1 MTVKSGAPPTALLQ
15 AWGPDL
21 TSAAY
26 RLLAVVLL
34 VIALSVASS
43 AFLSVGNILNVL
55 RQASLIFLIASGL
68 TFVILTAGLDL
79 SVGANLSLS
88 SAAAAAVIKGTGSP
102 ALGALTAILC
112 GTIIGSGNGLLV
124 ARLRLP
130 PFIATYGM
138 LWVAQGLTYYFM
150 AGRAIYGFPPAF
162 RALGTGHFLGIPIP
176 VYLMIAVLI
185 AGSVLARRT
194 VFGQEIYA
202 IGANAVAARLSGI
215 PIRRR
220 LIAVYALSGGMA
232 GLAAL
237 VYLARVNSAEPGV
250 GEPLLLPTIGAV
262 LIGGTSLFGGVGSL
276 FGTMVG
282 ALILTLV
289 INGMNLLSIDANWQ
303 PFVTGVIVLV
313 AVLIDRVTRR
323 TEDRR

>member
-1 MTVKSGAPPTALLQ
+1 MSSKASLPTVPFLRAL
-15 AWGPDL
+15 GPDL
-21 TSAAY
+21 VAVAY
-26 RLLAVVLL
+26 RLLAVAIL
-34 VIALSVASS
+34 VVALSAASS
-43 AFLSVGNILNVL
+43 AFLSFGNILNVL
-55 RQASLIFLIASGL
+55 RQASLLFLIASGL

-88 SAAAAAVIKGTGSP
+88 SAAAAAIIKLSGSP
-102 ALGALTAILC
+102 ALGALTAIAC
-112 GTIIGSGNGLLV
+112 GTLIGGGNGVLV

-138 LWVAQGLTYYFM
+138 LWVTQGLTYYFM
-150 AGRAIYGFPPAF
+150 AGGAIYGFPPAF
-162 RALGTGHFLGIPIP
+162 RALGTGHFLGVPIP

-185 AGSVLARRT
+185 AGTVLARQF

-215 PIRRR
+215 PVRRR
-220 LIAVYALSGGMA
+220 LMAVYALSGGMA
-232 GLAAL
+232 GLAAI

-250 GEPLLLPTIGAV
+250 GEPLLLPTIAAV

-282 ALILTLV
+282 AIILTLV
-289 INGMNLLSIDANWQ
+289 INGMNLLSVDANWQ
-303 PFVTGVIVLV
+303 PFVTGAIVLV
-313 AVLIDRVTRR
+313 AVLIDILTRR
-323 TEDRR
+323 TEGRR

>member
-1 MTVKSGAPPTALLQ
+1 MSAKTGASAISGLQ

-21 TSAAY
+21 TAAAY
-26 RLLAVVLL
+26 RLLAVALL
-34 VIALSVASS
+34 VAALSLASG

-55 RQASLIFLIASGL
+55 RQASLLFLIASGL

-88 SAAAAAVIKGTGSP
+88 SAAAAAVIKATGSP
-102 ALGALTAILC
+102 ALGSLAALAC
-112 GTIIGSGNGLLV
+112 GTIIGAGNGLLV

-138 LWVAQGLTYYFM
+138 LWVAQGLTYYYM
-150 AGRAIYGFPPAF
+150 AGGAIYGFPPAF
-162 RALGTGHFLGIPIP
+162 RALGTGHFLGVPIP
-176 VYLMIAVLI
+176 VYLMAAVLI
-185 AGSVLARRT
+185 AGSLVGRRT

-215 PIRRR
+215 PVRRR
-220 LIAVYALSGGMA
+220 LLTVYMLSGGMA

-276 FGTMVG
+276 FGTMIG

-303 PFVTGVIVLV
+303 PFVTGAIVLA
-313 AVLIDRVTRR
+313 AVLIDQLTRR
-323 TEDRR
+323 NADRR